1 MLIELSEYKRDVTLW
16 PPSLCIDGDVCV
28 YLCVRANQPISSK
41 LTSAHSSI
49 HPSSHP
55 ASQGSDKR
63 TKKRQKNR
71 WKKLEKSFEK
81 VELFLRSG
89 GMKKKKSVEGKS
101 SPCWS
106 CTQNYQYFLSE
117 VHRCDCELTI
127 LSFHYTAT
135 VISAIT
141 RMGVA
146 DDNNKPGHP
155 RRK

>member
-63 TKKRQKNR
+63 MKKRQKNR
-71 WKKLEKSFEK
+71 WKNLKK
-81 VELFLRSG
+81 VLQKFNFFLRSG
-89 GMKKKKSVEGKS
+89 GMKKKKIGRRKIIALLKLHTEFSVFSVRS
-101 SPCWS
+101 SPLWLRINNIIFPLHGNC
-106 CTQNYQYFLSE
+106 YFS
-117 VHRCDCELTI
+117 
-127 LSFHYTAT
+127 HY
-135 VISAIT
+135 SY
-141 RMGVA
+141 GCC
-146 DDNNKPGHP
+146 
-155 RRK
+155 RRP